1 MCLFSLIQA
10 WDAIMRGGS
19 ISAIT
24 YPSLNGAIATTEFW
38 NILSIAVSCTTP
50 NGHQR
55 SNMKEVVQKLEET
68 QILVWSLNPVANTF
82 EIGLLQLATLY
93 VLWKSNVIFFFIIW
107 NHISLSLNN
116 YCCFAF
122 FNDYV
127 SKYLPEL
134 ESLKR

>member
-1 MCLFSLIQA
+1 MAQLENILLNEKLEPNISNPILSNCNLKEYVRSGTMDDVLNFGVVLFQLLMGRKSKSLVEEA

-24 YPSLNGAIATTEFW
+24 YPSLNGAIAATEFR

-68 QILVWSLNPVANTF
+68 QILV
-82 EIGLLQLATLY
+82 
-93 VLWKSNVIFFFIIW
+93 
-107 NHISLSLNN
+107 
-116 YCCFAF
+116 
-122 FNDYV
+122 
-127 SKYLPEL
+127 
-134 ESLKR
+134 